1 MYDFIEWNP
10 EQVAE
15 CAKKCDAAGE
25 IFSKSKLTSIST
37 GAQHQEDLD
46 ELIQDINGLIAG
58 LTLAC
63 AGVSQATTAVNIVAG
78 SIVGGVLG
86 GWLGGSIGDGSATF
100 FNSYALSS

>member
-1 MYDFIEWNP
+1 MNDFIEWNP

-25 IFSKSKLTSIST
+25 IFAKSKLTSIST
-37 GAQHQEDLD
+37 GTQHQEALD

-63 AGVSQATTAVNIVAG
+63 AGVSQATTAVNQAFQE
-78 SIVGGVLG
+78 
-86 GWLGGSIGDGSATF
+86 TEEQ
-100 FNSYALSS
+100 NRHALETDKIYGHNKGK

>member
-1 MYDFIEWNP
+1 MNDFIEWNP

-37 GAQHQEDLD
+37 GTQHQEALD

-63 AGVSQATTAVNIVAG
+63 AGVSQATTAVNQAFQE
-78 SIVGGVLG
+78 
-86 GWLGGSIGDGSATF
+86 TEEQ
-100 FNSYALSS
+100 NRHALETDKIYGHNKGK

>member
-10 EQVAE
+10 EQVTE

-37 GAQHQEDLD
+37 GTQHQEALD

-63 AGVSQATTAVNIVAG
+63 AGVPQKSTAVNQAFQE
-78 SIVGGVLG
+78 
-86 GWLGGSIGDGSATF
+86 TEEQ
-100 FNSYALSS
+100 NRHALETDKIYGHNKGK

>member
-10 EQVAE
+10 EQVTE

-37 GAQHQEDLD
+37 AAQHQVVLD
-46 ELIQDINGLIAG
+46 EPIQEINGLIAG

-63 AGVSQATTAVNIVAG
+63 AGVSQATTAVNLAFQE
-78 SIVGGVLG
+78 
-86 GWLGGSIGDGSATF
+86 AEEQ
-100 FNSYALSS
+100 NRHALETD

>member
-63 AGVSQATTAVNIVAG
+63 AGVSQATTAVNLAFQETEEQNRH
-78 SIVGGVLG
+78 VLETDKIYG
-86 GWLGGSIGDGSATF
+86 HNKGK
-100 FNSYALSS
+100 

>member
-1 MYDFIEWNP
+1 MEPRASNR
-10 EQVAE
+10 VR
-15 CAKKCDAAGE
+15 KKCDAAGE
-25 IFSKSKLTSIST
+25 IFSNSKLTSIST
-37 GAQHQEDLD
+37 GTQHQEALD
-46 ELIQDINGLIAG
+46 ELIQEINGLIAG

-86 GWLGGSIGDGSATF
+86 GWLGGSISDGSATF

>member
-10 EQVAE
+10 EQVTE
-15 CAKKCDAAGE
+15 CAKKSDAAGE

-37 GAQHQEDLD
+37 AAQHQEALD

-63 AGVSQATTAVNIVAG
+63 AGVSQATTAVNLAFQE
-78 SIVGGVLG
+78 
-86 GWLGGSIGDGSATF
+86 AEEQ
-100 FNSYALSS
+100 NRHALETDKIYGHNKGK

>member
-46 ELIQDINGLIAG
+46 ELIQDINGLIAA
-58 LTLAC
+58 LTLSC
-63 AGVSQATTAVNIVAG
+63 AGVSQATTAVNQAFQE
-78 SIVGGVLG
+78 
-86 GWLGGSIGDGSATF
+86 TEEQ
-100 FNSYALSS
+100 NRHALETDKIYGHNKGK

>member
-10 EQVAE
+10 EQVTE

-37 GAQHQEDLD
+37 AAQHQEALD
-46 ELIQDINGLIAG
+46 ELIQEINGLIAG

-63 AGVSQATTAVNIVAG
+63 AGVSQATTAVNLAFQEAEEQNRHTLETDKIYG
-78 SIVGGVLG
+78 HDKGK
-86 GWLGGSIGDGSATF
+86 
-100 FNSYALSS
+100 

>member
-37 GAQHQEDLD
+37 GAQHQEALD
-46 ELIQDINGLIAG
+46 ELIQEINGLIAG

-63 AGVSQATTAVNIVAG
+63 AGVSQATTPVNQAFQEAEEQNRHTLETDKIYG
-78 SIVGGVLG
+78 HNKGK
-86 GWLGGSIGDGSATF
+86 
-100 FNSYALSS
+100 

>member
-1 MYDFIEWNP
+1 MNDFIEWNP

-37 GAQHQEDLD
+37 GPQHQEDLD

-63 AGVSQATTAVNIVAG
+63 AGVSQATTAVNQAFQE
-78 SIVGGVLG
+78 
-86 GWLGGSIGDGSATF
+86 TEEQ
-100 FNSYALSS
+100 NRHALETDKIYGHNKGK

>member
-10 EQVAE
+10 EQVTE

-37 GAQHQEDLD
+37 GAQHQVALD
-46 ELIQDINGLIAG
+46 ELIQEINGLIAG

-63 AGVSQATTAVNIVAG
+63 AGVSQATTAANQAFQE
-78 SIVGGVLG
+78 
-86 GWLGGSIGDGSATF
+86 AEEQ
-100 FNSYALSS
+100 NRHALETDKIYGHKKGK

>member
-63 AGVSQATTAVNIVAG
+63 AGVSQATTAVNQAFQE
-78 SIVGGVLG
+78 
-86 GWLGGSIGDGSATF
+86 AEEH
-100 FNSYALSS
+100 NRHALETDKIYGHNKGK

>member
-15 CAKKCDAAGE
+15 CANKCDAAGE

-63 AGVSQATTAVNIVAG
+63 AGVSQATTAVNLAFQEAEEQNRHTLETDKIYG
-78 SIVGGVLG
+78 HDKGK
-86 GWLGGSIGDGSATF
+86 
-100 FNSYALSS
+100 